1 MNTAFF
7 KSLTLAA
14 ALALP
19 VLAFADQ
26 SNEGPDHH
34 AMSGSM
40 VIMIMNTRISMKTLP
55 MTGTRS
61 MKSTT
66 MAQ

>member
-19 VLAFADQ
+19 VSAFADQ
-26 SNEGPDHH
+26 SNEGPDHQRYVWH
-34 AMSGSM
+34 A
-40 VIMIMNTRISMKTLP
+40 
-55 MTGTRS
+55 
-61 MKSTT
+61 
-66 MAQ
+66 AW